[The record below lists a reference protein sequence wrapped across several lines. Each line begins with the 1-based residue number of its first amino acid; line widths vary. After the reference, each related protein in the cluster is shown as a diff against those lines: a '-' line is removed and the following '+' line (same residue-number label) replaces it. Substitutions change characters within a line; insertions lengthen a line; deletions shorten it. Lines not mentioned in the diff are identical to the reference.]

1 MIRDFTE
8 GTKELI
14 LEVVSD
20 VFDKSSR
27 NKTYTAI
34 QAINAISNWDN
45 STITS
50 EYNTYQNREDD
61 ISFQEQ
67 RVREY
72 VETIFENARNYD
84 NQFSET
90 IEERIAVPAD
100 PYIQTLEAL
109 ADKIDVSSLGNDA
122 TSVRY
127 NFGRYHGGYESSI
140 FGEYN
145 SFSSSLE
152 SIGYGY
158 LEDVYNLLNPDINGW
173 DYIDT
178 LMSKDPSEVT
188 LCEIRAMSMYLDTF
202 IILDKNGIATVN
214 YDKYEE
220 FLEHAYTLIKFNEAI
235 VQPDAMLTSY
245 TEFSL
250 SPVLSMLASYR
261 SQFTQKIMQTYGE
274 WLYTC
279 SGNSPEIS
287 FLNAECQ
294 IDDILTGV
302 CLYGETII
310 EDGLCY
316 RKERPDF
323 SISIEPLG
331 NDSKDITISLWN
343 KKDINIYGLTT
354 NLGNEYATAVN
365 NAVDTG
371 YIDPESAL
379 ASSTMTAF
387 LDITLGTA
395 IGSISTVG
403 TGAGIAYSFCNA
415 CYGSYSAYQ
424 DALNENALR
433 DQYIYDVTNQDYI
446 ARLYLGGTVI
456 QCEDEMSLG
465 HVFFNENMLMLDVAF
480 YNEYNEDITIGELK
494 RDYQKFMLGEKAEI
508 LDKFSDF
515 DNGDTGN
522 DYSIYQ
528 SKIKHE
534 LEQIRQE
541 RIDAGEKL
549 SADIDISSA
558 TREEILEAI
567 ERISE

>member
-1 MIRDFTE
+1 M
-8 GTKELI
+8 
-14 LEVVSD
+14 
-20 VFDKSSR
+20 
-27 NKTYTAI
+27 
-34 QAINAISNWDN
+34 
-45 STITS
+45 
-50 EYNTYQNREDD
+50 
-61 ISFQEQ
+61 
-67 RVREY
+67 
-72 VETIFENARNYD
+72 
-84 NQFSET
+84 
-90 IEERIAVPAD
+90 
-100 PYIQTLEAL
+100 
-109 ADKIDVSSLGNDA
+109 
-122 TSVRY
+122 
-127 NFGRYHGGYESSI
+127 
-140 FGEYN
+140 
-145 SFSSSLE
+145 
-152 SIGYGY
+152 
-158 LEDVYNLLNPDINGW
+158 EDVYNLLNPDINGW